1 MCPAF
6 LSGSGRCVPAP
17 SKNNL
22 LESIAAATLV
32 SEPCAGSEPV
42 AATHRI
48 AGTVSVADTANS
60 FGFIIRH
67 SFRTTCPIFLILL
80 YHRRLSLTSAGTK
93 FRGIRC
99 RAAGFS
105 RFLSLFPIAQEKRD
119 NIDAHKLLWYLIK
132 ELVKL
137 TRGMESGG
145 RTSLRM
151 RDVIC
156 LLRSRSGLI
165 HLCGTWLAEVTFVNG
180 MAP

>member
-1 MCPAF
+1 MPYF
-6 LSGSGRCVPAP
+6 L
-17 SKNNL
+17 
-22 LESIAAATLV
+22 
-32 SEPCAGSEPV
+32 
-42 AATHRI
+42 
-48 AGTVSVADTANS
+48 D
-60 FGFIIRH
+60 FIIPSASVPHKRRDKISRH
-67 SFRTTCPIFLILL
+67 PMPCCWFFTV
-80 YHRRLSLTSAGTK
+80 
-93 FRGIRC
+93 
-99 RAAGFS
+99 
-105 RFLSLFPIAQEKRD
+105 LSLFPIAQEKRD

-137 TRGMESGG
+137 TRAMESGG

>member
-1 MCPAF
+1 MSSFVCF
-6 LSGSGRCVPAP
+6 SICENYCTLS
-17 SKNNL
+17 
-22 LESIAAATLV
+22 
-32 SEPCAGSEPV
+32 
-42 AATHRI
+42 HRI

-137 TRGMESGG
+137 TRAMESGG

>member
-1 MCPAF
+1 MASVTHKRRDKISRHPM
-6 LSGSGRCVPAP
+6 
-17 SKNNL
+17 
-22 LESIAAATLV
+22 
-32 SEPCAGSEPV
+32 PCCWFFMV
-42 AATHRI
+42 
-48 AGTVSVADTANS
+48 
-60 FGFIIRH
+60 
-67 SFRTTCPIFLILL
+67 
-80 YHRRLSLTSAGTK
+80 
-93 FRGIRC
+93 
-99 RAAGFS
+99 
-105 RFLSLFPIAQEKRD
+105 LSLFPIAQEKRD

-137 TRGMESGG
+137 TRAMESGE

>member
-1 MCPAF
+1 MENLTGGTPPVRY
-6 LSGSGRCVPAP
+6 LPCV
-17 SKNNL
+17 
-22 LESIAAATLV
+22 V
-32 SEPCAGSEPV
+32 PCK
-42 AATHRI
+42 
-48 AGTVSVADTANS
+48 
-60 FGFIIRH
+60 
-67 SFRTTCPIFLILL
+67 L
-80 YHRRLSLTSAGTK
+80 Y
-93 FRGIRC
+93 
-99 RAAGFS
+99 
-105 RFLSLFPIAQEKRD
+105 FPIAQEKRD

-137 TRGMESGG
+137 TRAMESGG